1 MSLFLLNVLLALVW
15 SALMGNFDPPYLIS
29 GFVLSFFI
37 LWLFQ
42 KPPRK
47 QKYFREVPLVIE
59 FIFFFL
65 WEVIVSNIRLTLT
78 ILSPRPH
85 LKPAVVAVPLD
96 IKSET
101 GIVFLANLITLTPGT
116 LSLDIS
122 SAKHFIYIHV
132 YDLDDPEQFIQNI
145 KQNYERR
152 VREIIE

>member
-1 MSLFLLNVLLALVW
+1 VSWFLLNVLLALVW
-15 SALMGNFDPPYLIS
+15 SALSGNFEPPYLLF

-47 QKYFREVPLVIE
+47 QKYFRAVPLVIE
-59 FIFFFL
+59 FALFIL
-65 WEVIVSNIRLTLT
+65 WEIIVSNIRLSIT

-122 SAKHFIYIHV
+122 SAKHFLYIHV
-132 YDLDDPEQFIQNI
+132 YDLEDAEEFIHDI
-145 KQNYERR
+145 KHNYERR
-152 VREIIE
+152 IREIIE